1 MAKRKS
7 NLSLQN
13 ANNNNLI
20 NKNSRTLGQINST
33 SLKGASS
40 GQKTRNKYLQDFE
53 KLKAGYSN
61 KKGKKKWFLLLYLLS
76 TVHLSLLFVIYQL
89 NYSFIHPLFINSV
102 GGQRYISQTLP
113 VMSDSNNNGMEGSGY
128 R

>member
-1 MAKRKS
+1 MLRYMFINFYSHLIFYFLFLFFNILGAFKHEEAMREMAKRKS

-61 KKGKKKWFLLLYLLS
+61 KKGKKK
-76 TVHLSLLFVIYQL
+76 
-89 NYSFIHPLFINSV
+89 
-102 GGQRYISQTLP
+102 
-113 VMSDSNNNGMEGSGY
+113 
-128 R
+128 